1 MSDNT
6 PNVFIVDDDLA
17 VRESL
22 SDLMDSVGLN
32 AETYASAQEFLTRYT
47 PTLWGCL
54 VLDIRMFG
62 MSGLELQDELI
73 RRGALLPTIFIT
85 GHGDVPMA
93 VQAMRRG
100 AMDFIQKPFREQEL
114 LDSINL
120 ALENGSKIRASEL
133 ERQTVWQQVESLT
146 PREREVMDKIIAG
159 KSNKVIAADL
169 GLSQRTVEVHR
180 ANMMEK
186 LQVHSLADLVRVI
199 THAGLDGTE
208 HQVYSNG

>member
-1 MSDNT
+1 MSDNN
-6 PNVFIVDDDLA
+6 PNVFIVDDDQA

-32 AETYASAQEFLTRYT
+32 AETFASAQEFLTRYT
-47 PTLWGCL
+47 PSLWGCL
-54 VLDIRMFG
+54 VLDIRMLG
-62 MSGLELQDELI
+62 MSGLELQDELT
-73 RRGALLPTIFIT
+73 RRGSLLPTIFIT

-100 AMDFIQKPFREQEL
+100 AMDFIQKPFREQDL

-120 ALENGSKIRASEL
+120 ALENGAKIRESEL
-133 ERQTVWQQVESLT
+133 ERQTVRQQVESLT

-159 KSNKVIAADL
+159 KSNKVIATDL

-180 ANMMEK
+180 ANVMEK
-186 LQVHSLADLVRVI
+186 LQVRSLADLVRLV
-199 THAGLDGTE
+199 THAGLD
-208 HQVYSNG
+208 VVD

>member
-1 MSDNT
+1 MSDSN
-6 PNVFIVDDDLA
+6 PNVFIVDDDQA

-54 VLDIRMFG
+54 VLDIRMLG
-62 MSGLELQDELI
+62 MSGLELHDELI
-73 RRGALLPTIFIT
+73 RRGSLLPTIFIT

-100 AMDFIQKPFREQEL
+100 AMDFIQKPFREQDL

-120 ALENGSKIRASEL
+120 ALENGAKMRDGEL
-133 ERQTVWQQVESLT
+133 ERQTVRRQVESLT
-146 PREREVMDKIIAG
+146 PREREVMHKIIAG

-180 ANMMEK
+180 ANVMEK
-186 LQVHSLADLVRVI
+186 LHARSLADLVRLV
-199 THAGLDGTE
+199 THAGLDVE
-208 HQVYSNG
+208 D

>member
-1 MSDNT
+1 MSENN
-6 PNVFIVDDDLA
+6 PNVFIVDDDQA

-32 AETYASAQEFLTRYT
+32 AETFASAQEFLTRYT
-47 PTLWGCL
+47 PSLWGCL
-54 VLDIRMFG
+54 VLDIRMLG
-62 MSGLELQDELI
+62 MSGLELQDELT
-73 RRGALLPTIFIT
+73 RRGSLLPTIFIT

-100 AMDFIQKPFREQEL
+100 AMDFIQKPFREQDL

-120 ALENGSKIRASEL
+120 ALENGAKIRESEL
-133 ERQTVWQQVESLT
+133 ERQTVRQQVESLT

-159 KSNKVIAADL
+159 KSNKVIATDL

-180 ANMMEK
+180 ANVMEK
-186 LQVHSLADLVRVI
+186 LQVRSLADLVRLV
-199 THAGLDGTE
+199 THAGLD
-208 HQVYSNG
+208 VVD

>member
-1 MSDNT
+1 MSDNN
-6 PNVFIVDDDLA
+6 PNVFIVDDDQA

-32 AETYASAQEFLTRYT
+32 AETFASAQEFLTRYT
-47 PTLWGCL
+47 PSLWGCL
-54 VLDIRMFG
+54 VLDIRMLG
-62 MSGLELQDELI
+62 MSGLELQDELT
-73 RRGALLPTIFIT
+73 RRGSLLPTIFIT

-100 AMDFIQKPFREQEL
+100 AMDFIQKPFREQDL

-120 ALENGSKIRASEL
+120 ALENGAKIRESEL
-133 ERQTVWQQVESLT
+133 ERQTVRRQVESLT

-159 KSNKVIAADL
+159 KSNKVIATDL

-180 ANMMEK
+180 ANVMEK
-186 LQVHSLADLVRVI
+186 LQVRSLADLVRLV
-199 THAGLDGTE
+199 THAGLD
-208 HQVYSNG
+208 VVD